1 MSMRVVAPGAR
12 QIADGVWWTQL
23 PPHEVRMFAQNG
35 ISQGEKSVIILSNF
49 EYDAGQSTMTFRL
62 ADAKALNVGTTEATI
77 LISGEA
83 QPLLEA
89 GGVQSK
95 KSSSGIRAPGDV
107 EFLDLIKAQCKGLQ
121 KVADALLDG
130 VRSRFAGELKRG
142 KSRNFSETPDNFW
155 YVIVQTRIEEL
166 SITVR
171 GPVAH
176 FDGLTKL
183 EVKDDRGNTRFKVR
197 SLSDV
202 DDALKLIFHAKRKS

>member
-1 MSMRVVAPGAR
+1 MSMKVVTPGAR
-12 QIADGVWWTQL
+12 QIADGVWWTEL

-35 ISQGEKSVIILSNF
+35 SSQGEMSVIILSSF
-49 EYDAGQSTMTFRL
+49 DYDAGRSTMTFKL

-77 LISGEA
+77 LISGKAEPFEA
-83 QPLLEA
+83 A
-89 GGVQSK
+89 GAENP
-95 KSSSGIRAPGDV
+95 KSSSGTRAPGDL
-107 EFLDLIKAQCKGLQ
+107 EFLSLVKTQCQGLQ
-121 KVADALLDG
+121 KVAEALLDG
-130 VRSRFAGELKRG
+130 VRSRSAGELKRG

-176 FDGLTKL
+176 FDGLTRL

-197 SLSDV
+197 SLRDV
-202 DDALKLIFHAKRKS
+202 NDALKLIFHAKRKR